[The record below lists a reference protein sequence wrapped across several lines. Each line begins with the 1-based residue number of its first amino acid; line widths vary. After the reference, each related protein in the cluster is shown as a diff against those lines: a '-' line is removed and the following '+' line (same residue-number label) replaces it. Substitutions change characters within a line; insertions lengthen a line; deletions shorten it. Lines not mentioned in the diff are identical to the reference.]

1 MYALLTFQDQQV
13 LQSQGIIIQEELHQ
27 EVANVVANVVNA
39 TFRPAPH
46 KRYERLKGKALE
58 YRHEGVP
65 KPAYRALK
73 DTVRCSVIC
82 NDHASLINAHNA
94 LLASPLFE
102 GKITK
107 DRREERSCRDVLQVV
122 LFKGFLCEVQ
132 FHFKNTLPLKVFSHA
147 AYNIKRP
154 EAD

>member
-1 MYALLTFQDQQV
+1 MEQNYVWWSQV
-13 LQSQGIIIQEELHQ
+13 H
-27 EVANVVANVVNA
+27 
-39 TFRPAPH
+39 T
-46 KRYERLKGKALE
+46 
-58 YRHEGVP
+58 
-65 KPAYRALK
+65 
-73 DTVRCSVIC
+73 
-82 NDHASLINAHNA
+82 
-94 LLASPLFE
+94 LFE

-154 EAD
+154 EDINLLVFYTIFEFPEFSMQNWSRDNVRCKLHF

>member
-1 MYALLTFQDQQV
+1 M
-13 LQSQGIIIQEELHQ
+13 
-27 EVANVVANVVNA
+27 
-39 TFRPAPH
+39 
-46 KRYERLKGKALE
+46 GKAEE
-58 YRHEGVP
+58 YDNEGVP
-65 KPAYRALK
+65 EPAYRAVK
-73 DTVRCSVIC
+73 DGVRCSVIC

-132 FHFKNTLPLKVFSHA
+132 FHFKSTLPLKVFSHA

-154 EAD
+154 QDINLLGLATIFKFPEINMQDESRDSVSCKLHF